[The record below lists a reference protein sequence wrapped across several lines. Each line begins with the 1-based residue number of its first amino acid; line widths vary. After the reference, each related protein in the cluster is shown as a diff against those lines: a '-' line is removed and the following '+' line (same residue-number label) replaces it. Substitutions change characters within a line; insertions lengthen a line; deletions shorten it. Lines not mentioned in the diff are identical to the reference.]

1 MIKFLQKTKNERA
14 QTMVEFAIVFPVLL
28 LITYGLIEFGRML
41 FIYAAV
47 TNAAREGAR
56 YGAAVGYLDED
67 AEEKT
72 TYYMDCSGI
81 RNAVRRG
88 AILTVIADNDIKV
101 WYDHGPSTEPLLDT
115 NNRCPSG
122 TGRFNQD
129 LVQLGDRIGVRVQ
142 VHYKPI
148 IEFLG
153 LSGFTIQ
160 SQNARTILLKMDLT
174 RP

>member
-1 MIKFLQKTKNERA
+1 MIKFLQKTNNERA

-41 FIYAAV
+41 YIYAAV

-56 YGAAVGYLDED
+56 YGAAAGYLDD
-67 AEEKT
+67 DT
-72 TYYMDCSGI
+72 RYFMDCDGI
-81 RNAVRRG
+81 RTAVRRG
-88 AILTVIADNDIKV
+88 AILTVIADNDIRV
-101 WYDHGPSTEPLLDT
+101 WYDHGPSTAPLLDT

-122 TGRFNQD
+122 TGRFDQD

-160 SQNARTILLKMDLT
+160 SQNARTILLKMELI